1 MNEFVI
7 RLRSVS
13 EVEEFVSLATSRNFP
28 VQVSDGQ
35 HVVNGSSFMQMFCL
49 ILSAPLTVI
58 AECDADSFEDM
69 KAEAAR
75 FVVQS

>member
-13 EVEEFVSLATSRNFP
+13 EVEEFVALATACKFRVN
-28 VQVSDGQ
+28 VSDGQ

-49 ILSAPLTVI
+49 ILSSPLTVTT
-58 AECDADSFEDM
+58 ECDGDAFEGLKDS
-69 KAEAAR
+69 AR
-75 FVVQS
+75 RFLVQ